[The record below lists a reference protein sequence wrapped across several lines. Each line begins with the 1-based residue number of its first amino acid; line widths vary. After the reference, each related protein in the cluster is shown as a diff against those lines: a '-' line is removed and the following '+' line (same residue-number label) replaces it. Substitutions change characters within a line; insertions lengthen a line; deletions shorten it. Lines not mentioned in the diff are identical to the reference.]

1 MARVKP
7 QNLQP
12 IRTAEEANDALREL
26 GELKRI
32 TVDIENRMNDD
43 IALIKQ
49 GAAQE
54 AAPHNSRRSALE
66 NGLLAYA
73 EAQKEVIF
81 KDRRSLKLDYGEL
94 GYRRSA
100 ELAPRKGATWKS
112 ILGKLKEL
120 AFKEAIRTKEE
131 PDKEIMS
138 QWPDERLELVDC
150 ERKQKDT
157 FWFELDE
164 EKLAMLP

>member
-32 TVDIENRMNDD
+32 TADIENRMNDD

-54 AAPHNSRRSALE
+54 AAPHNSRRGALE

-73 EAQKEVIF
+73 EAQKEIIF
-81 KDRRSLKLDYGEL
+81 KDKRSIKLDYGEL

-100 ELAPRKGATWKS
+100 SPRKGATWKS

-164 EKLAMLP
+164 EKLAILP

>member
-32 TVDIENRMNDD
+32 TADIENRMNDD

-54 AAPHNSRRSALE
+54 AAPHNSRRGALE

-73 EAQKEVIF
+73 EAQKEIIF
-81 KDRRSLKLDYGEL
+81 KDKRSLKLDYGEL

-100 ELAPRKGATWKS
+100 ELSPRKGATWKS

-164 EKLAMLP
+164 EKLAILP